1 MKITPYPQGANL
13 DAEAIRQEIYD
24 RAENGEMSEEHA
36 DLIDSL
42 SDELLNGA
50 AHAVMNDYFWE
61 VFDNFRS
68 DAINLILERYSN
80 K

>member
-1 MKITPYPQGANL
+1 MKINPYPQGINL
-13 DAEAIRQEIYD
+13 DAEAIRQEAND
-24 RAENGEMSEEHA
+24 LAENGQISEEHA

-50 AHAVMNDYFWE
+50 VHAIVNDYFWE